1 MGKKK
6 QTTKRRAAA
15 VRRRTVILGIF
26 AALAALIVI
35 LVINSL
41 LRRTVE
47 KYDPDIIIDGVF
59 IGETDVSGMTAEEA
73 ESAVT
78 AAADQVSGE
87 LIVFTLDGGRE
98 ARATLRELGVSVKD
112 LEKITE
118 QAADYGKKGSLVDR
132 YKILRASEKGRQKTY
147 PVQYQITEESA
158 GEVLRTRMD
167 SILDAPENAAII
179 RKDGAAA
186 IQEDVPG
193 EALDLEKTVAAVN
206 DLLGSGWDKKGGQ
219 VQAVL
224 EEARADIVAEDLEDI
239 TDVLGT
245 YSTSYAGSSEGRSKN
260 IESGAAHINGM
271 LLQPGEEMS
280 ASELTAPYT
289 EENGYAPAPSYA
301 GNEVVES
308 MGGGICQVTTTLYNA
323 LLYAELEITE
333 RCEHSMMV
341 SYVDPSRDAA
351 VAEGV
356 KDLKF
361 KNNLENPVYIGAEA
375 GNGTITFYIYGKEY
389 RPSGRTVE
397 YESETLETIEPEH
410 TTYVAVAEKIGTMYT
425 ESEGTAGHTAQL
437 WKIVTENGEEISREA
452 VNYSY
457 YLATDR
463 VVAVGTA
470 SDDAEE
476 TAQMEEAVNTQDE
489 ETITAVMNRI
499 AEKRG
504 QKEGG
509 GTQDGEDTDG
519 SGGTEE
525 ETDGKRVILH
535 RRPGTGP

>member
-87 LIVFTLDGGRE
+87 LIVFTLDDGRE

-147 PVQYQITEESA
+147 PVQYQITEGSA

-425 ESEGTAGHTAQL
+425 ESEGTAGHTARL

-525 ETDGKRVILH
+525 ETDENG
-535 RRPGTGP
+535 

>member
-1 MGKKK
+1 MEKKRQK
-6 QTTKRRAAA
+6 TKRRAAA

-26 AALAALIVI
+26 VAAAALLVI
-35 LVINSL
+35 IVINSL

-59 IGETDVSGMTAEEA
+59 IGDTDVSGMTAEEA
-73 ESAVT
+73 KAAVSENT
-78 AAADQVSGE
+78 GLISGE
-87 LIVFTLDGGRE
+87 LIVFTLEDGRE
-98 ARATLRELGVSVKD
+98 ARATLKELGAAVKD
-112 LEKITE
+112 LEEITG
-118 QAADYGKKGSLVDR
+118 QAADYGKKGSLVEC
-132 YKILRASEKGRQKTY
+132 YKILKASEKGKQKNY
-147 PVQYQITEESA
+147 PVRYQITEESA
-158 GEVLRTRMD
+158 AEVLTARMD
-167 SILDAPENAAII
+167 SILEGPENAAII
-179 RKDGAAA
+179 QKGGTAV

-193 EALDLEKTVAAVN
+193 EVLNLEKTVAAVN
-206 DLLGSGWDKKGGQ
+206 DFLGSSWDKKGGQ

-224 EEARADIVAEDLEDI
+224 DEAQADIVAEDLEDI

-245 YSTSYAGSSEGRSKN
+245 YSTSYAGSSEGRIKN
-260 IESGAAHINGM
+260 IESGADHINGT
-271 LLQPGEEMS
+271 LLQPGEEIS
-280 ASELTAPYT
+280 AGELTAPYT
-289 EENGYAPAPSYA
+289 EENGYASAPSYA

-333 RCEHSMMV
+333 RCEHSMLV

-351 VAEGV
+351 IAEGV

-361 KNNLENPVYIGAEA
+361 KNNLENPVYIGAAAEA
-375 GNGTITFYIYGKEY
+375 GTLTFYIYGKEY

-410 TTYVAVAEKIGTMYT
+410 TVYVAAEEKIGTMYT
-425 ESEGTAGHTAQL
+425 ESEGTVGHTARL

-457 YLATDR
+457 YLAADR

-470 SDDAEE
+470 SEDAEE
-476 TAQMEEAVNTQDE
+476 TAQMKEAVNTQNE

-499 AEKRG
+499 TESRS
-504 QKEGG
+504 QKEST
-509 GTQDGEDTDG
+509 GTQDSEEAGG

-525 ETDGKRVILH
+525 ETDENG
-535 RRPGTGP
+535 

>member
-87 LIVFTLDGGRE
+87 LIVFTLDDGRE

-260 IESGAAHINGM
+260 IESGAAHINGI
-271 LLQPGEEMS
+271 LLQPGEEIS

-525 ETDGKRVILH
+525 ETDENG
-535 RRPGTGP
+535 

>member
-87 LIVFTLDGGRE
+87 LIVFTLDDGRE

-132 YKILRASEKGRQKTY
+132 YKILRASEKGGQKTY
-147 PVQYQITEESA
+147 PVQYQITEASA
-158 GEVLRTRMD
+158 GEVLRTRMG

-179 RKDGAAA
+179 RKDGAAV

-206 DLLGSGWDKKGGQ
+206 DLLGGGWDKKGGQ

-224 EEARADIVAEDLEDI
+224 EEARADIVAEDMEDI

-260 IESGAAHINGM
+260 IESGAAHINGI
-271 LLQPGEEMS
+271 LLQPGEEIS

-289 EENGYAPAPSYA
+289 EEN
-301 GNEVVES
+301 
-308 MGGGICQVTTTLYNA
+308 
-323 LLYAELEITE
+323 
-333 RCEHSMMV
+333 
-341 SYVDPSRDAA
+341 
-351 VAEGV
+351 
-356 KDLKF
+356 
-361 KNNLENPVYIGAEA
+361 
-375 GNGTITFYIYGKEY
+375 
-389 RPSGRTVE
+389 
-397 YESETLETIEPEH
+397 
-410 TTYVAVAEKIGTMYT
+410 
-425 ESEGTAGHTAQL
+425 
-437 WKIVTENGEEISREA
+437 
-452 VNYSY
+452 
-457 YLATDR
+457 
-463 VVAVGTA
+463 
-470 SDDAEE
+470 
-476 TAQMEEAVNTQDE
+476 
-489 ETITAVMNRI
+489 
-499 AEKRG
+499 
-504 QKEGG
+504 
-509 GTQDGEDTDG
+509 
-519 SGGTEE
+519 
-525 ETDGKRVILH
+525 
-535 RRPGTGP
+535 